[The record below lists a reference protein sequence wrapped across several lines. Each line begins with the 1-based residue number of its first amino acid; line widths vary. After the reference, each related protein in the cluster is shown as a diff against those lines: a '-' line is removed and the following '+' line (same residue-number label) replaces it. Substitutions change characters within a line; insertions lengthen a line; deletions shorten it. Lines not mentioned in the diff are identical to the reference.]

1 MNAAAPDRGR
11 EEAPAVLVAEDDD
24 RLRPRLARAFRD
36 RGWRAFEAASCEAVA
51 EVVADQML
59 DLAVVDLRLGA
70 DHGLD
75 AVRVIHD
82 ADDET
87 VTLVLTGYG
96 SVATAVAAL
105 RAGASDYLAKPADA
119 DQLLDAYERARRGVG
134 QEVPPV
140 AVPSLSRV
148 EWEHIQ
154 RVLSDCDGNVTRAAA
169 LLGLHRRTLQRK
181 LAKRPSPGP

>member
-1 MNAAAPDRGR
+1 MNVP
-11 EEAPAVLVAEDDD
+11 EPEPE
-24 RLRPRLARAFRD
+24 P
-36 RGWRAFEAASCEAVA
+36 EP
-51 EVVADQML
+51 
-59 DLAVVDLRLGA
+59 DLAPGPDEPGH
-70 DHGLD
+70 DHESSQYGEY
-75 AVRVIHD
+75 D
-82 ADDET
+82 ADGEP

-96 SVATAVAAL
+96 SGAPAVAAL

-119 DQLLDAYERARRGVG
+119 DQLLGAYERARRGVG
-134 QEVPPV
+134 QEAPPV